1 MQISAPSKRITR
13 LFLATV
19 VAMALS
25 LAGASAATAA
35 IKFGA
40 YSGVSG
46 QPTAMESPQTL
57 DKFISMVGR
66 TPDILNDY
74 SNVTEPLLTPAKIAN
89 IESHHTTPMVT
100 WQLFKS
106 GWSGSAITFP
116 DIIAGRYDSNLRQ
129 AAQLAKGLPFEV
141 LIRFAHEMN
150 GDWYPW
156 RPGGESGNVGTNYV
170 DAWRHIVSIFR
181 QEGASNVKWVWS
193 PNVDYGNYP
202 FAQYFPG
209 DEWVDYVALDG
220 YNWGTSGVG
229 VNKWQNLNEVF
240 APSYA
245 KLTQMSTKP
254 VMIAETS
261 SSESGGDKAA
271 WIRQGFLRTI
281 PEKFPR
287 VAAVV
292 WFDRSQELDWRV
304 NSSST
309 SLAAY
314 REVASSKIYGGTV
327 DVPLPPLEEEAS
339 TTKRKKKKAIRSL
352 NVTPTVTTSALD
364 AAARPQALAASRFD
378 GTIVYRL
385 AESSVVKIS
394 IERRVR
400 RGRFARKMTIT
411 RRSRVGRSR
420 VPFSRLGSKLKLR
433 RGVYRVSVD
442 ALDDSGHPRHDTFR
456 VRPSRG

>member
-1 MQISAPSKRITR
+1 MQTSALSNR
-13 LFLATV
+13 LAKVLLATL
-19 VAMALS
+19 VAAALTLGS
-25 LAGASAATAA
+25 ASAATAA

-40 YSGVSG
+40 YSGADG
-46 QPTAMESPQTL
+46 QQTAMESPQTL

-89 IESHHTTPMVT
+89 IEAHHTTPMVT
-100 WQLFKS
+100 WQLYKS
-106 GWSGSAITFP
+106 GWSGPAITFP

-170 DAWRHIVSIFR
+170 DAWRHVVSIFR
-181 QEGASNVKWVWS
+181 QEGATNVKWVWS
-193 PNVDYGNYP
+193 PNIDYGNYP

-220 YNWGTSGVG
+220 YNWGTGGVG
-229 VNKWQNLNEVF
+229 VNKWQSLYEVF

-292 WFDRSQELDWRV
+292 WFDRNQEQDWRV
-304 NSSST
+304 NSSSA

-327 DVPLPPLEEEAS
+327 DVPLPPLEGEAP
-339 TTKRKKKKAIRSL
+339 TKRKKKAIRSL

-364 AAARPQALAASRFD
+364 GGSSPQALAASRFD

-385 AESSVVKIS
+385 AESSVVKIT
-394 IERRVR
+394 IERRSR
-400 RGRFARKMTIT
+400 RGRFAHKMTIT
-411 RRSRVGRSR
+411 RRSHLGRSR
-420 VPFSRLGSKLKLR
+420 VPFSRLGGRLKLR

-442 ALDDSGHPRHDTFR
+442 ALEDSGRPRHDTFR
-456 VRPSRG
+456 VLPRRR